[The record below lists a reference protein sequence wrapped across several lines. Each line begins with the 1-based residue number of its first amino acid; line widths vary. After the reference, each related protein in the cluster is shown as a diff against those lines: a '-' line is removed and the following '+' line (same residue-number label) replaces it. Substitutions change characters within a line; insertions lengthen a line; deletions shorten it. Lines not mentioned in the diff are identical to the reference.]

1 MKVYNKLV
9 RDNIPS
15 IMTAEGKNFR
25 THIATDEE
33 YSEKLND
40 KLLEE
45 VKEFLENPC
54 LEELVDILEVIAALT
69 EVMGLT
75 EEEVFE
81 KINHKSATS
90 GDFTKKIILE
100 SVEE

>member
-9 RDNIPS
+9 RDKIPS
-15 IMTAEGKNFR
+15 IMAAEGKNFR

-33 YSEKLND
+33 YSEKL
-40 KLLEE
+40 LEE
-45 VKEFLENPC
+45 VKEFLEDPC

-69 EVMGLT
+69 EAMGFT